1 MENENDVLQLASCF
15 KDIVEEKDL
24 EIHDLKK
31 IIISV
36 YGFVRII
43 DITENYELI
52 ETLRTYISEEM
63 DNLIVV

>member
-43 DITENYELI
+43 DITENYDLI
-52 ETLRTYISEEM
+52 EILRTYISEEM
-63 DNLIVV
+63 DNLIVI